1 VVSYASNLF
10 FNAADLGDEIYM
22 TIVYT
27 MFEDYENLGK
37 NLAKITSDLLLKS
50 PFRNSYNYRN
60 SEFIKYRM
68 YTESSGV
75 D

>member
-1 VVSYASNLF
+1 
-10 FNAADLGDEIYM
+10 M